1 MPKNTYMMFG
11 HSPISVRPCCDK
23 TQGVIHVQK
32 PLETQVVADE
42 EENTDKN
49 WFQNAKLTASGV
61 FDDNMAKFAGG
72 ILVAVVIL
80 VCVFCWYFGRRK
92 KQNDEADSDNRKMH
106 NAEADENEM
115 GNDSIAIDSTA

>member
-80 VCVFCWYFGRRK
+80 VCVFCWYFGRSSYSFH
-92 KQNDEADSDNRKMH
+92 D
-106 NAEADENEM
+106 
-115 GNDSIAIDSTA
+115 